1 MNHLITKY
9 IQLKIKSLFL
19 LVLCIASILC
29 SCDKK
34 ETEKKWAEEEAKL
47 AEWMKDNKP
56 EVPFVNGF
64 YFEKL
69 TPEYPENI
77 FPEKGD
83 NVLLDY
89 ECSFLYENILEYVS
103 DKDWQSRGAQI
114 PSNFR
119 EGGPELWQFDWMG
132 VDQLHENERA
142 HVYVPSRILD
152 LQDFRTRVFTIK
164 LKKVIDTDLKT
175 YQEKLMGS
183 YMKQYCKDVDTITI
197 TENGKDY
204 YIIYHI
210 EKEGA
215 GAAINGAVVNTRTTE
230 QYFMQ
235 DKDFKPCFSDRAI
248 RWNESSGNFTAGK
261 FSKMFETVNKGGKI
275 IAVMPYKMMYGD
287 ELNKDSN
294 GQYIAPTNSVLLYEI
309 DIDN

>member
-1 MNHLITKY
+1 MLIG
-9 IQLKIKSLFL
+9 
-19 LVLCIASILC
+19 VASILF

-34 ETEKKWAEEEAKL
+34 ETERKWAEEEAKL
-47 AEWMKDNKP
+47 DEWMKENKP
-56 EVPFVNGF
+56 DVPFVNGF

-77 FPEKGD
+77 YPEAD
-83 NVLLDY
+83 DYVLLDY

-103 DKDWQSRGAQI
+103 DKDWQSRGALI

-119 EGGPELWQFDWMG
+119 EGGPELWQFDWLG

-142 HVYVPSRILD
+142 NVYVPSRLLD
-152 LQDFRTRVFTIK
+152 LQDFRTRIFTVQ
-164 LKKVIDTDLKT
+164 LKKVIDTDLKS

-183 YMKQYCKDVDTITI
+183 YMRQFCNNVDTITI

-210 EKEGA
+210 ENKGSGDA
-215 GAAINGAVVNTRTTE
+215 VNGAVINTHTTE
-230 QYFMQ
+230 KYFMQ
-235 DKDFKPCFSDRAI
+235 DKDLRICFSDKVV
-248 RWNESSGNFTAGK
+248 RWNDASGNFTAKK
-261 FSKMFETVNKGGKI
+261 FSQMFETVNKGGKI

-287 ELNKDSN
+287 ELNRDTN
-294 GQYIAPTNSVLLYEI
+294 GQYIAPISSVLMYEI
-309 DIDN
+309 NIDN